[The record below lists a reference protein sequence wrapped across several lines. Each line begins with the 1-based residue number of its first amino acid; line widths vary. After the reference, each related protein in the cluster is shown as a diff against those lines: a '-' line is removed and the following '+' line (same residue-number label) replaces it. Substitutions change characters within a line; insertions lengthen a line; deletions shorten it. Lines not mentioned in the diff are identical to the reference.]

1 MSPRHTARH
10 KTTKTSSPNAKA
22 SGAGGGSAGS
32 LGVLQ
37 LTRLGNLTKVAKL
50 SGLGWVLASGAV
62 GVGVSCAL
70 VASTLT
76 PVYAAPVNTAAVLR
90 AGTLAAAQEAAR
102 AATLK
107 VPFVAPTVL
116 DGQGPV
122 KDQEP
127 VGDGEIKPG
136 QESEITAEDVGAHV
150 TFSGHEIDKDLKV
163 EVKELQDGAGRT
175 AAAET
180 GGVALNSAVEI
191 TATNP
196 DGKDVTS
203 FPADPTILETP
214 DGPDVV
220 TAVDPGVALELAID
234 ESRLGT
240 TVGKIDPASIRIMTR
255 ETPGEAWV
263 ELPSYYDKAT
273 GKVKGESDHLSQ
285 FVVIGTPFVPP
296 AGPKIVL
303 DPDDDVANTVGPNG
317 AMTEL
322 PQNMRL
328 ANDLKT
334 MLTDVCQADVAIT
347 RDASLRFVSPET
359 RAAIAAAHNPVLT
372 VTIAFDALNARP
384 WGVEVDGGTKVYSR
398 GGAEDNAITGSLVS
412 VMPAYTGRP
421 AKPASQAGLP
431 YPGLSSL
438 PGALTHLETLYI
450 DHNYDRP
457 VIDNGFTSITN
468 GVFTGLGQYL
478 QTKGFNCLNPVTG
491 GWPAKP
497 SAAELAKWKN
507 LGFHNFQAY
516 GADPVSFTT
525 GNLIEKHTLFTL
537 TGPGNQA
544 LDLSLV
550 YNSQDGRLSRAG
562 AGVSFG
568 AGARVQRFSD
578 GSVLAVR
585 GDGAS
590 YVFTGNGAGGY
601 TAEAGTLNTLT
612 EAAGGQLQLASPDGE
627 TWLFDTSDVEG
638 IGELTRHTDRQGNT
652 TTLTYGGPNDT
663 QQFLPLASIT
673 DAAGQTVTVGSDSLG
688 RITSFTHPDGRIWGL
703 AYDAAGNLASITE
716 PDGRT
721 RVFTYD
727 GAHQLLTATDALGI
741 LYLKN
746 EYDAAGRVAKQW
758 DAEGT
763 ERSFIYDD
771 AAKTTTYVDNEGNK
785 TVYTRDDTYRV
796 TKILDAA
803 GSTQD
808 FSYDTNNQVTSYT
821 DQNGV
826 TTAYAYDGAGHLTQI
841 VAREGD
847 TRSFTYTPAG
857 DLATSTDLG
866 GPDGATR
873 TTTLDYDPRG
883 LPVTVHHPDGTTTTN
898 TFDAAGNLASSTD
911 QAGNTTT
918 YTYDSRGNL
927 TTATDPLGR
936 VTAWAYDAANRATSV
951 TDPNGNT
958 TAYAWDT
965 ADRLTT
971 QTDAAGG
978 VTTLGYDG
986 NNHLVSSTDPLGAVT
1001 TYEWDALWRVK
1012 AVTAPDGGR
1021 TEYAYNREDELTKVT
1036 NPLGAVTGFDL
1047 DPLYRVTKATDPLGG
1062 AWARTYDRAGNLLT
1076 STDPENGTTTNTYDQ
1091 QNRLLTSTDPTG
1103 AVTTTTYDTVG
1114 RTTTVTDPE
1123 GGKTSVEYDVMDRV
1137 IRTTDQA
1144 GNSATVTYDA
1154 VGNPVTATDRRGQ
1167 VWLSVFDAAGQLIST
1182 TDPTGATSKY
1192 AYDRNGNPIAATDP
1206 LGRTT
1211 TAAYDAVN
1219 RPITVTNPD
1228 GETSTTSYDPLGRV
1242 MSSTDGEG
1250 DAWANAYDI
1259 AGRLTQSTD
1268 PDGVTTSYA
1277 WDKAG
1282 NQTATTDTKGTTTAY
1297 TWDPAQ
1303 QLTAVTENQITGAN
1317 PGNDTNVTTSY
1328 SYTPAGHLATVK
1340 TPNGNTT
1347 TFTHDQAGRTIGETN
1362 PAGNTW
1368 SYDYDGRGLL
1378 TKQKDANGNSTTS
1391 NYTPTGDLA
1400 TTTNAKGVTVSYGYD
1415 PEQHLITMADTIGAS
1430 AWEYDARGALT
1441 SQTDALGK
1449 KLFYDYDKAGQLT
1462 TLTLPA
1468 GNTSPATGVTAGQG
1482 TAGTAVGI
1490 SYTYDLAGRIAEQNS
1505 PWGSLD
1511 YTYTEA
1517 GRTASIERSNGVT
1530 TTTNYTPAD
1539 RVQNITHTTQ
1549 RPAVGAAAAAGP
1561 ATAKTAAATTAAVLA
1576 PKAPVSQEAKACTTA
1591 SSYLKA
1597 RTLPENG
1604 ATGTNCIK
1612 TADYL
1617 NRRTLPSTA
1626 AGITPGE
1633 ALTLDYTYDPNG
1645 NVATRT
1651 RTNGTTPT
1659 ATTTA
1664 TAGVGG
1670 ATVKVPNAGPSNP
1683 ATGALVGTTDARTY
1697 AYDPLNRLTGTT
1709 SSTGVASTYAYDA
1722 NGNRTNWSTADNPST
1737 TTAGDALNVAASYN
1751 NVDQLTTETRTGSGP
1766 VTTAYGYDR
1775 NGNRTNT
1782 TAAGGPST
1790 GYTYTPENQ
1799 TATITRPGLESSYAY
1814 DGLGRNL
1821 TTTDTTE
1828 HGTHETSTAF
1838 NGLEPIQ
1845 NTDTHGT
1852 ANLIPDNLGR
1862 TALQTGTTTEDRWAL
1877 LDKLGS
1883 TIAQATTTT
1892 DGGPGAIT
1900 ELSEYTDY
1908 GVQEYATTGWDSDP
1922 NYTGQPTNTTHT
1934 THRFHSRTLD
1944 PATGTW
1950 TGQDKWR
1957 GLLTQPQTLNRYN
1970 YVTNNPTT
1978 LTDYHGYWGI
1988 DFGAIGR
1995 GIGDTFNNVVNFVG
2009 GAVQG
2014 FMDWS
2019 NGLSEGIAKLPFWS
2033 PTPAPKMIQT
2043 PTGPMAAP
2051 PQEWSEVDSTGTAY
2065 SNNSV
2070 TGGPMNTDYNTRLQV
2085 TVGYWGSFLPVG
2097 RVLSPAERLLAGV
2110 AQPGG
2115 KVAATHIATGF
2126 ADNAVGSAYQGMR
2139 SQGGHAIRHLRDEGL
2154 IVNSGSLASQVAEFE
2169 RLTSPILRTPAK
2181 TFDWRLGDTMTRA
2194 FMGQAGGRTVV
2205 VFVAK
2210 EGAYD
2215 GRVLSAVVPDA
2226 GQMLQWGAP

>member
-10 KTTKTSSPNAKA
+10 KTTTPKNNNLEAAIS
-22 SGAGGGSAGS
+22 GS
-32 LGVLQ
+32 LGFLQ
-37 LTRLGNLTKVAKL
+37 LKPLRNLTKL
-50 SGLGWVLASGAV
+50 SGLGRVLASGVV

-102 AATLK
+102 AGTVIA
-107 VPFVAPTVL
+107 PFVAPVVL

-127 VGDGEIKPG
+127 VGDGEIRPG
-136 QESEITAEDVGAHV
+136 QETEIKADEVGAQV

-191 TATNP
+191 TATAP
-196 DGKDVTS
+196 DGADVSS
-203 FPADPTILETP
+203 FPADPTIVETP
-214 DGPDVV
+214 EGPDLV

-234 ESRLGT
+234 QTRLGA

-255 ETPGEAWV
+255 ETPGDPWV

-273 GKVKGESDHLSQ
+273 GKVRGESDHLSQ

-296 AGPKIVL
+296 AGPRIVL
-303 DPDDDVANTVGPNG
+303 DPDDDVANTTGPNG

-322 PQNMRL
+322 PQNVRL

-334 MLTDVCQADVAIT
+334 MLTSVCKADVLLT
-347 RDASLRFVSPET
+347 RDNASIRFISPET
-359 RAAIAAAHNPVLT
+359 RASMAAAHNPDLT

-398 GGAEDNAITGSLVS
+398 GGADDAAVSASLVS
-412 VMPAYTGRP
+412 VMPGYTGRP
-421 AKPASQAGLP
+421 AKPASLGGGGTALP

-457 VIDNGFTSITN
+457 VIDNGFASITN

-478 QTKGFNCLNPVTG
+478 QTKGFNCLDPVTG

-507 LGFHNFQAY
+507 LGFHNYQAY

-544 LDLSLV
+544 LDLDLV

-612 EAAGGQLQLASPDGE
+612 EAGGGQLQLASPDGE
-627 TWLFDTSDVEG
+627 TWLFDAADIEG
-638 IGELTRHTDRQGNT
+638 IGELAKHTDRQGNT
-652 TTLTYGGPNDT
+652 TTLAYGAGNDS
-663 QQFLPLASIT
+663 QQFLPLTSIT

-688 RITSFTHPDGRIWGL
+688 RITSFTHPDGRTWGL
-703 AYDAAGNLASITE
+703 AYDGAGNLASITE

-741 LYLKN
+741 LYLRN
-746 EYDAAGRVAKQW
+746 EYDAAGRVSKQW

-763 ERSFIYDD
+763 ERQFLYDD

-785 TVYTRDDTYRV
+785 TVYTRDDNYRV

-826 TTAYAYDGAGHLTQI
+826 TTSYAYDGAGHLTQT
-841 VAREGD
+841 VAPEGD
-847 TRSFTYTPAG
+847 IRSFTYTPAG

-866 GPDGATR
+866 GPGGATR
-873 TTTLDYDPRG
+873 TTTLDYDGRG
-883 LPVTVHHPDGTTTTN
+883 LPVAVHHPDGTSTTN
-898 TFDAAGNLASSTD
+898 TFDGSGNLASSTD
-911 QAGNTTT
+911 AAGNTTT

-936 VTAWAYDAANRATSV
+936 TTAWAYDAANRAVSV

-986 NNHLVSSTDPLGAVT
+986 NNHLVSSTDPLGAAT
-1001 TYEWDALWRVK
+1001 TYEWDALWRVT

-1091 QNRLLTSTDPTG
+1091 QNRLVSSTDPTG
-1103 AVTTTTYDTVG
+1103 AVTTTSYDTVG
-1114 RTTTVTDPE
+1114 RTVTVTDPE
-1123 GGKTSVEYDVMDRV
+1123 GGTTTVEYDVMDRL

-1144 GNSATVTYDA
+1144 GNSATVSYDK
-1154 VGNPVTATDRRGQ
+1154 VGNPVTTTDRRGQ
-1167 VWLSVFDAAGQLIST
+1167 EWLSAFDAAGQLTTT
-1182 TDPTGATSKY
+1182 TDPTGATSTY
-1192 AYDRNGNPIAATDP
+1192 SYDRNGNPVTGTDP

-1211 TAAYDAVN
+1211 TAAYDALN
-1219 RPITVTNPD
+1219 RPIKVTNPA
-1228 GETSTTSYDPLGRV
+1228 GETTTTSYDPLGRV
-1242 MSSTDGEG
+1242 TATTDGEG

-1259 AGRLTQSTD
+1259 AGRLAETTD
-1268 PDGVTTSYA
+1268 PDGVTTTYS

-1282 NQTATTDTKGTTTAY
+1282 NQTGTTDGKGTTTAY

-1303 QLTAVTENQITGAN
+1303 QLTAVTENQVPGAD
-1317 PGNDTNVTTSY
+1317 PSNDTNVATNY
-1328 SYTPAGHLATVK
+1328 SYTPAGHLAIVK

-1347 TFTHDQAGRTIGETN
+1347 TFTHDKAGRTIGETN

-1368 SYDYDGRGLL
+1368 TYDYDGRGLL
-1378 TKQKDANGNSTTS
+1378 TKQRDANGNTTTS
-1391 NYTPTGDLA
+1391 TYTPTGDLA
-1400 TTTNAKGVTVSYGYD
+1400 TTTNANGKTVSYGYD
-1415 PEQHLITMADTIGAS
+1415 PEQNLITMADSIGAS
-1430 AWEYDARGALT
+1430 AWEYDPRGALT

-1468 GNTSPATGVTAGQG
+1468 GNTSPATTGTTAGQA
-1482 TAGTAVGI
+1482 TVGTAVGI
-1490 SYTYDLAGRIAEQNS
+1490 SYTYDPAGRIAEQNS

-1511 YTYTEA
+1511 YTYTKA
-1517 GRTASIERSNGVT
+1517 GRTDTITRSNGVT
-1530 TTTNYTPAD
+1530 TTNTYTPAN

-1549 RPAVGAAAAAGP
+1549 TPAGAAAAGLEKAP
-1561 ATAKTAAATTAAVLA
+1561 AAAAAVPA
-1576 PKAPVSQEAKACTTA
+1576 PKAPVSKEAKACTTA
-1591 SSYLKA
+1591 ASYLKA

-1604 ATGTNCIK
+1604 ATGTNCVK

-1617 NRRTLPSTA
+1617 TRRTLPSTA

-1651 RTNGTTPT
+1651 RTNGTTPA
-1659 ATTTA
+1659 ATTTN
-1664 TAGVGG
+1664 AGVGG
-1670 ATVKVPNAGPSNP
+1670 AAVPVPNAGPANP
-1683 ATGALVGTTDARTY
+1683 AAGTTDARTY
-1697 AYDPLNRLTGTT
+1697 AYDPLNRLTTST
-1709 SSTGVASTYAYDA
+1709 SSTGVTSSYAYDA
-1722 NGNRTNWSTADNPST
+1722 NGNRTNWSTTDNPST
-1737 TTAGDALNVAASYN
+1737 TTAGDALNVTASYN
-1751 NVDQLTTETRTGSGP
+1751 TVDQLTTETRTGPGP
-1766 VTTAYGYDR
+1766 ATTSYAYDR

-1790 GYTYTPENQ
+1790 AYTYTPENQ

-1821 TTTDTTE
+1821 TTTDTSE
-1828 HGTHETSTAF
+1828 HGNHETSTAF

-1862 TALQTGTTTEDRWAL
+1862 TALQTGTTTVEDRWAL

-1883 TIAQATTTT
+1883 TIAQTTTT
-1892 DGGPGAIT
+1892 TGGGPGAIT

-1908 GVQEYATTGWDSDP
+1908 GVQEYGTTSWDSDP

-1944 PATGTW
+1944 PTTGTW

-1957 GLLTQPQTLNRYN
+1957 GLLAAPQTLNRYN
-1970 YVTNNPTT
+1970 YVTNNPTN
-1978 LTDYHGYWGI
+1978 LTDYLGYIPRLADDSGSWHGVSAKVRRPVPQNPAPNYLQTRNIPQPVYNPPAPAYGAVAPGYNTGGYAARPASYSPKMASVTAIPRRHHTQWGGE
-1988 DFGAIGR
+1988 DPQGR
-1995 GIGDTFNNVVNFVG
+1995 GACGPSYNPCSTHEYNRQMEINRKGAEGFRRGIYDLFGTWKNTETTFGHISTATGWLAIATAFFPVVNAASPVFAGISVGASAVSTAIACTNGSGWGSEQCSTGIVFTVVG
-2009 GAVQG
+2009 GVSFG
-2014 FMDWS
+2014 Y
-2019 NGLSEGIAKLPFWS
+2019 
-2033 PTPAPKMIQT
+2033 
-2043 PTGPMAAP
+2043 
-2051 PQEWSEVDSTGTAY
+2051 GTAVLRAGK
-2065 SNNSV
+2065 SV
-2070 TGGPMNTDYNTRLQV
+2070 GV
-2085 TVGYWGSFLPVG
+2085 TTLPADLLTNGYG
-2097 RVLSPAERLLAGV
+2097 LL
-2110 AQPGG
+2110 
-2115 KVAATHIATGF
+2115 K
-2126 ADNAVGSAYQGMR
+2126 
-2139 SQGGHAIRHLRDEGL
+2139 
-2154 IVNSGSLASQVAEFE
+2154 
-2169 RLTSPILRTPAK
+2169 
-2181 TFDWRLGDTMTRA
+2181 W
-2194 FMGQAGGRTVV
+2194 
-2205 VFVAK
+2205 
-2210 EGAYD
+2210 
-2215 GRVLSAVVPDA
+2215 
-2226 GQMLQWGAP
+2226 